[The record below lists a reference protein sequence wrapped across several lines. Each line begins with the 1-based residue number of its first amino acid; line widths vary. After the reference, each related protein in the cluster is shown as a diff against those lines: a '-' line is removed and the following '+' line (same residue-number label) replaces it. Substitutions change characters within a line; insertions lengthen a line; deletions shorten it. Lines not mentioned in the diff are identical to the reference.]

1 MKRSKKLKRQK
12 ISKRISLILLFIGFI
27 SLLNLAGA
35 SDLNRIETTSLII
48 RSTISLLI
56 MSLGALLFRFIE
68 KYQ

>member
-48 RSTISLLI
+48 RSIISLLI
-56 MSLGALLFRFIE
+56 ISLGALLFRFIE